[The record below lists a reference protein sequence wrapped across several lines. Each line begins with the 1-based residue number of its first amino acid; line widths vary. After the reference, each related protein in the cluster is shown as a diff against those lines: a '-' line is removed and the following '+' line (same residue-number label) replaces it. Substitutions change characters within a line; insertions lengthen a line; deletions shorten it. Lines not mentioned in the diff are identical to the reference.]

1 MLPKINDLTMKE
13 KYSGSPTGVDLDHSV
28 GEKRRSMVVNELR
41 SLVSG
46 YVYTLVNIARDF
58 RIAMR
63 AQTIC
68 NCQLSWRSLGV
79 GCY

>member
-1 MLPKINDLTMKE
+1 MKA
-13 KYSGSPTGVDLDHSV
+13 KYSGSPTGVDLDHGV

-46 YVYTLVNIARDF
+46 YTLVNIARDF

-63 AQTIC
+63 AQTIY
-68 NCQLSWRSLGV
+68 NCQLSWCSLGV